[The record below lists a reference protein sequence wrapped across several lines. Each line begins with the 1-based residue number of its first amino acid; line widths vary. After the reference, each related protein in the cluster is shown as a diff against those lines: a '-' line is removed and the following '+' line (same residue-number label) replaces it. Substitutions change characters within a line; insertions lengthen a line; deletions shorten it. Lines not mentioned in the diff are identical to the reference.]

1 MAFNDYQN
9 TIDYLYS
16 RLPMFSRIGAAAIKN
31 DLHNT
36 HSICS
41 FLGNPEKK
49 FSTIHIAGT
58 NGKGSTSHMLAAIF
72 QKAGYTT
79 GLYTS
84 PHLYDFRERIKVN
97 GEMCTQEFVTQFT
110 HKVKPLIEKIEPSFF
125 EITVGMAFDYFA
137 QEKCDIAIIETGLGG
152 RLDSTNVIQPIVSL
166 ITNIGWDHMALLGNT
181 LEAIALEKAGI
192 IKKQTPIVISERI
205 QETTTVF
212 EKKANDENAPIY
224 FSEDFIELISFQSN
238 EDFAN
243 FRFHQPLIHLLK
255 HPLFEQNFSMQCDLP
270 GKYQAKNLK
279 GVLVACQLLADMG
292 WKLDS
297 TTIQE
302 ALKEIKSSTGFMG
315 RWECLQKSPRVILD
329 VAHNEHGIK
338 ALLDQ
343 MNHTTYDQL
352 HIITGM
358 VKDKDIDTILTL
370 LPQKASYYFTQ
381 SHLPRALSKEELALK
396 ANKLGLKGKVYND
409 VNIAIN
415 AALQIAQQNDLI
427 LVIGSVYL
435 VAEVD
440 RKLFHPKK

>member
-1 MAFNDYQN
+1 MIDYQN

-36 HSICS
+36 QLICT
-41 FLGNPEKK
+41 FLGNPENK
-49 FSTIHIAGT
+49 FKTIHVAGT

-72 QKAGYTT
+72 QKAGYKT

-97 GEMCTQEFVTQFT
+97 GEMCKKEFVTSFT
-110 HKVKPLIEKIEPSFF
+110 NRVKPLIEEIEPSFF

-137 QEKCDIAIIETGLGG
+137 AENCDIAIIETGLGG
-152 RLDSTNVIQPIVSL
+152 RLDSTNVIQPMLSL

-181 LEAIALEKAGI
+181 LEAIASEKAGI
-192 IKKQTPIVISERI
+192 IKKETPVVISESI
-205 QETTTVF
+205 AETKSVF
-212 EKKANDENAPIY
+212 VGKAALENAPIY
-224 FSEDFIELISFQSN
+224 FSEDFIELEAFENNWDTASFS
-238 EDFAN
+238 FS
-243 FRFHQPLIHLLK
+243 
-255 HPLFEQNFSMQCDLP
+255 HPLVQLSNKPLFDAKFSISCDLP

-292 WKLDS
+292 WKLNS
-297 TTIQE
+297 SIIQQ
-302 ALKEIKSSTGFMG
+302 ALVEIKASTGFMG
-315 RWECLQKSPRVILD
+315 RWECIQSNPRIVLD

-343 MNHTTYDQL
+343 IATTKFEQL
-352 HIITGM
+352 YIVTGM
-358 VKDKDIDTILTL
+358 VKDKDVDAALSL
-370 LPQKASYYFTQ
+370 LPKNANYYFTQ
-381 SHLPRALSKEELALK
+381 SHLPRALASKELAEK
-396 ANKLGLKGKVYND
+396 ANALGLQGDIYSD
-409 VNIAIN
+409 VNIALQS
-415 AALQIAQQNDLI
+415 AAAKATDKDLI

-440 RKLFHPKK
+440 RALFKK